1 MWVTS
6 PLYQQ
11 MSNQIQLEKMNKY
24 EEYEFVFFW
33 ILKILKCVWMQCYLA
48 SWWFHEDLHTQAGQ
62 AKISHRISLR
72 TYLYIMYLYIHII
85 YIYMLYINFPPP
97 CPWESLA
104 ARLVAKLVGRRVAW
118 LVAISWARKDVVAR
132 GFCLQR
138 PVDLGA
144 HPQTSA
150 ILDASGFN
158 FSNSKNSLCPRLVF
172 FS

>member
-1 MWVTS
+1 
-6 PLYQQ
+6 
-11 MSNQIQLEKMNKY
+11 
-24 EEYEFVFFW
+24 
-33 ILKILKCVWMQCYLA
+33 
-48 SWWFHEDLHTQAGQ
+48 
-62 AKISHRISLR
+62 
-72 TYLYIMYLYIHII
+72 
-85 YIYMLYINFPPP
+85 MLYINFPPP

>member
-48 SWWFHEDLHTQAGQ
+48 SWWFYEDLHTQAGQ

-85 YIYMLYINFPPP
+85 YICMLYINFILT
-97 CPWESLA
+97 SLLHVHGRVLRRDLWRSLWR
-104 ARLVAKLVGRRVAW
+104 RLGRELWRGW
-118 LVAISWARKDVVAR
+118 WRFHGRGRTLWPDVFA
-132 GFCLQR
+132 F
-138 PVDLGA
+138 
-144 HPQTSA
+144 SA
-150 ILDASGFN
+150 QLI
-158 FSNSKNSLCPRLVF
+158 
-172 FS
+172 